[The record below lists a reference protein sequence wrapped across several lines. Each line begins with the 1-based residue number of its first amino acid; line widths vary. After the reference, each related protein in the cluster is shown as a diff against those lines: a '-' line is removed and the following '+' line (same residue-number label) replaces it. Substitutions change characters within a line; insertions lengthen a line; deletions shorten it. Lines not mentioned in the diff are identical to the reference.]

1 MTEHAHVTPPIDH
14 RMRCHE
20 IVHPPV
26 TSRLVTPH
34 ISPTAVVAAC
44 YKYCTVIRGLAAA
57 ATTKKLFPTTFW
69 RQTAQIAAAVIIA
82 FTFGTSPALPPL
94 ECTRRPTTDYRYLF
108 SGSDDEMVH
117 IHDIRSQR
125 NSGATL
131 VRCLH
136 DARGSGI
143 VRVACLQ
150 ETPLALAEV
159 KGSWGAASSR
169 GQH

>member
-1 MTEHAHVTPPIDH
+1 MACVV
-14 RMRCHE
+14 MRTRT
-20 IVHPPV
+20 PPV
-26 TSRLVTPH
+26 TSRLVTSH
-34 ISPTAVVAAC
+34 IWPATVVAAC
-44 YKYCTVIRGLAAA
+44 DKYYTVIRALAAA
-57 ATTKKLFPTTFW
+57 KTKKKLFPTTFW
-69 RQTAQIAAAVIIA
+69 RQTAPIAATITVA
-82 FTFGTSPALPPL
+82 FTYITSPALPPF
-94 ECTRRPTTDYRYLF
+94 ECTRRPTTDYRYVF

-117 IHDIRSQR
+117 IYDICSQR

-150 ETPLALAEV
+150 ETPLAFAEV
-159 KGSWGAASSR
+159 KGSWGGTSSR